1 MSRCAGLCY
10 GAVLSC
16 RSCGPLCTI
25 TVLSSRISIFGICQI
40 FLPTLRA
47 IANFVGLARGM
58 LDVPLYIV
66 KEEIKK
72 VKNVP
77 AFARTNTTVPTGDT
91 ARPTSHGTIHI

>member
-1 MSRCAGLCY
+1 
-10 GAVLSC
+10 
-16 RSCGPLCTI
+16 
-25 TVLSSRISIFGICQI
+25 
-40 FLPTLRA
+40 
-47 IANFVGLARGM
+47 M